1 MIGEERTLKGSYMGS
16 AVPTRD
22 IPRYISLFRRGNLPV
37 DRLLTGTITLDQI
50 NEGFDALREGR
61 AIRQIIDFG

>member
-1 MIGEERTLKGSYMGS
+1 MGS

-22 IPRYISLFRRGNLPV
+22 IPRYISLFRRGKLPV
-37 DRLLTGTITLDQI
+37 DRLLTGTITLDRI

-61 AIRQIIDFG
+61 AIRQIINFG